1 MSNIKNHPLYNTWA
15 TMKKRCYNPNHIS
28 YKNYG
33 GRGITVDARW
43 LGSDG
48 FVNFVDAMGAKPEGY
63 TLDRKDNDKGYS
75 PENCKWSSRKEQL
88 LNRRMRSDN
97 TSGVEGVRWV
107 KRDKY
112 WLARIKVD
120 GKEQYL
126 GGFPTKEQA
135 IEARKQ
141 ALLKLTLALHEA
153 GELKGNSL

>member
-1 MSNIKNHPLYNTWA
+1 MSNINTHPLYNTWA
-15 TMKKRCYNPNHIS
+15 TMKRRCDNPNHIS

-33 GRGITVDARW
+33 GRGITVDERW
-43 LGSDG
+43 LGTHG
-48 FVNFVDAMGAKPEGY
+48 FVNFVDAMGARPEGY
-63 TLDRKDNDKGYS
+63 TLDRKDNDKAYS

-88 LNRRMRSDN
+88 FNRRIRSDN
-97 TSGVEGVRWV
+97 TSGAEGVRWV

-141 ALLKLTLALHEA
+141 ALLKLTIALEEA
-153 GELKGNSL
+153 GELK

>member
-1 MSNIKNHPLYNTWA
+1 MSNVKHHPLYDTWA
-15 TMKKRCYNPNHIS
+15 TMKKRCSNPNHIS

-33 GRGITVDARW
+33 GRGIKVCERW
-43 LGSDG
+43 LGVEG
-48 FVNFVDAMGAKPEGY
+48 FKNFLADMGERPEGY
-63 TLDRKDNDKGYS
+63 TLDRKDNDEDYT

-88 LNRRMRSDN
+88 FNRRMRSDN

-120 GKEQYL
+120 GKEHYL

-141 ALLKLTLALHEA
+141 ALLKLTIALSEA
-153 GELKGNSL
+153 GELK

>member
-1 MSNIKNHPLYNTWA
+1 MSNVKHHPLYDTWA
-15 TMKKRCYNPNHIS
+15 TMKKRCSNPNHIS

-33 GRGITVDARW
+33 GRGIKVCERW
-43 LGSDG
+43 LGVEG
-48 FVNFVDAMGAKPEGY
+48 FKNFLADMGERPEGY
-63 TLDRKDNDKGYS
+63 TLDRKDNDKDYT

-88 LNRRMRSDN
+88 FNRRMRSDN

-120 GKEQYL
+120 GKEHYL

-141 ALLKLTLALHEA
+141 ALLKLTIALSEA
-153 GELKGNSL
+153 GELK

>member
-1 MSNIKNHPLYNTWA
+1 MNQKYHPLYNTWA
-15 TMKKRCYNPNHIS
+15 TMKRRCDNPNHIS

-33 GRGITVDARW
+33 GRGIKVCSRW
-43 LGSDG
+43 LGTDG
-48 FVNFVDAMGAKPEGY
+48 FTNFLTDMGERPDGH
-63 TLDRKDNDKGYS
+63 TIDRIDNDKDYS
-75 PENCKWSSRKEQL
+75 PKNCKWSSRKEQL
-88 LNRRMRSDN
+88 FNRRMRSDN

-120 GKEQYL
+120 GKEHYL

-141 ALLKLTLALHEA
+141 ALLKLTLVLHKE
-153 GELKGNSL
+153 GLL